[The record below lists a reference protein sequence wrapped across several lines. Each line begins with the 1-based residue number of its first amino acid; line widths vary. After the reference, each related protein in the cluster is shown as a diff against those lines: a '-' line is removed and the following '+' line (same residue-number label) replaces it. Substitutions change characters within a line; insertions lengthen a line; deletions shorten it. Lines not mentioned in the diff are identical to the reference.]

1 MTNIKYLKENN
12 LLSAHEHFMK
22 LSESYVPNFPEEEVD
37 EADDQGAQDPN
48 AMGSDPSQDPSE
60 MGGDPSAMGSDMT
73 QDPSMGADPSMG
85 NDMAQDPSAMGG
97 DPSAM
102 GGDPSAMGND
112 MTQDPSMG
120 ADPSMGNDMAQDP
133 SAMGGDPSA
142 MGGDPSAMG
151 NDMTQDTS
159 MGADPIAMGGDE
171 SEGQDDGDTIDI
183 DGLTRAQD
191 KLNVKQNHV
200 GMDLSKVDTKIKTLI
215 DTIQNLQDK
224 LDANNSEIE
233 SLKSE
238 FEKRNPTQ
246 TEKLNLRSLDSY
258 PFNVKPN
265 EYWEK
270 KARQGG
276 YDTYSDNDEPT
287 SKEYVITN
295 NDVDNPTRDVADT
308 FFKIDDDDIQTM
320 DKLFKL

>member
-48 AMGSDPSQDPSE
+48 AMGSDPSQDPS
-60 MGGDPSAMGSDMT
+60 
-73 QDPSMGADPSMG
+73 
-85 NDMAQDPSAMGG
+85 MGG

-120 ADPSMGNDMAQDP
+120 ADPSMGNDMTQDP

-151 NDMTQDTS
+151 GDPSMGNDMTQDPS
-159 MGADPIAMGGDE
+159 AMGVDPSAMGGDE

>member
-48 AMGSDPSQDPSE
+48 AMGSDPSQDPSA
-60 MGGDPSAMGSDMT
+60 MGGDPSAIGSD
-73 QDPSMGADPSMG
+73 PS
-85 NDMAQDPSAMGG
+85 Q

-120 ADPSMGNDMAQDP
+120 ADPSAMGGDPSMGADP
-133 SAMGGDPSA
+133 SAMGGDPS
-142 MGGDPSAMG
+142 MGADPSAMG
-151 NDMTQDTS
+151 V
-159 MGADPIAMGGDE
+159 DPSAMGGDE

>member
-48 AMGSDPSQDPSE
+48 AMGSDPSQDPSA
-60 MGGDPSAMGSDMT
+60 MGG
-73 QDPSMGADPSMG
+73 
-85 NDMAQDPSAMGG
+85 DPSAMGG

-102 GGDPSAMGND
+102 GGDPSAIGND

-133 SAMGGDPSA
+133 SMGADPSA
-142 MGGDPSAMG
+142 MGGDPSMG
-151 NDMTQDTS
+151 NDMTQDPS
-159 MGADPIAMGGDE
+159 AMGVDPSAMGGDE

>member
-48 AMGSDPSQDPSE
+48 AMGSDPSQDPSA
-60 MGGDPSAMGSDMT
+60 MGG
-73 QDPSMGADPSMG
+73 
-85 NDMAQDPSAMGG
+85 DPSAMGG

-142 MGGDPSAMG
+142 MGGDTSMMGNDMAQDPSAMG
-151 NDMTQDTS
+151 V
-159 MGADPIAMGGDE
+159 DPSAMGGDE

>member
-37 EADDQGAQDPN
+37 EADDQGAQDPS
-48 AMGSDPSQDPSE
+48 AMGSDPSQDPST
-60 MGGDPSAMGSDMT
+60 MGGDMSQDPNAMGVDPSQDPSAIGGDPS
-73 QDPSMGADPSMG
+73 
-85 NDMAQDPSAMGG
+85 
-97 DPSAM
+97 
-102 GGDPSAMGND
+102 MGND

-120 ADPSMGNDMAQDP
+120 ADPSAMGADPNAMGADP
-133 SAMGGDPSA
+133 SAMGVDPS
-142 MGGDPSAMG
+142 
-151 NDMTQDTS
+151 
-159 MGADPIAMGGDE
+159 AMGGDE

>member
-48 AMGSDPSQDPSE
+48 AMGSDPSQDPSA
-60 MGGDPSAMGSDMT
+60 MGVDPS
-73 QDPSMGADPSMG
+73 
-85 NDMAQDPSAMGG
+85 
-97 DPSAM
+97 
-102 GGDPSAMGND
+102 MGND
-112 MTQDPSMG
+112 MTQDPSAMG
-120 ADPSMGNDMAQDP
+120 VDPS
-133 SAMGGDPSA
+133 
-142 MGGDPSAMG
+142 
-151 NDMTQDTS
+151 
-159 MGADPIAMGGDE
+159 AMGGDE

>member
-48 AMGSDPSQDPSE
+48 AMGSDPSQDPS
-60 MGGDPSAMGSDMT
+60 
-73 QDPSMGADPSMG
+73 
-85 NDMAQDPSAMGG
+85 
-97 DPSAM
+97 AM

-112 MTQDPSMG
+112 M
-120 ADPSMGNDMAQDP
+120 AQDP
-133 SAMGGDPSA
+133 SAIGVDPS
-142 MGGDPSAMG
+142 
-151 NDMTQDTS
+151 
-159 MGADPIAMGGDE
+159 AMGGDE

>member
-48 AMGSDPSQDPSE
+48 AMGSDPSQDPSA
-60 MGGDPSAMGSDMT
+60 MGGDPSA
-73 QDPSMGADPSMG
+73 MGADPSMG
-85 NDMAQDPSAMGG
+85 NDMAQDPSAMGV
-97 DPSAM
+97 DPS
-102 GGDPSAMGND
+102 
-112 MTQDPSMG
+112 
-120 ADPSMGNDMAQDP
+120 
-133 SAMGGDPSA
+133 
-142 MGGDPSAMG
+142 
-151 NDMTQDTS
+151 
-159 MGADPIAMGGDE
+159 AMGGDE